1 MNSCANEKLKMKLCY
16 WSTGSNDFFS
26 ECFKVAIK
34 LLNIRNGWRR
44 SRQREWISCI
54 QVNIYRHM
62 GINCT
67 FTLLYN
73 WSVAKVFC
81 HIQST
86 QLHPIMRQYR
96 RNLLLS
102 RIWQFINEGYETQM
116 ILVRISFPRYLIF
129 IFFVAQ
135 VNLSN
140 YLGKRI
146 KPYQHWEPIYI
157 GTNEVTGPNIKFS

>member
-1 MNSCANEKLKMKLCY
+1 MVGGQAFRGNEYLVY
-16 WSTGSNDFFS
+16 RWIFTGIWAWSAPSY
-26 ECFKVAIK
+26 I
-34 LLNIRNGWRR
+34 
-44 SRQREWISCI
+44 
-54 QVNIYRHM
+54 
-62 GINCT
+62 
-67 FTLLYN
+67 N

-135 VNLSN
+135 VNLTN

-157 GTNEVTGPNIKFS
+157 GTNEVTGPNIKFSL

>member
-1 MNSCANEKLKMKLCY
+1 MKLCF
-16 WSTGSNDFFS
+16 WPTNSDKVISFS
-26 ECFKVAIK
+26 CFKVAIK

-62 GINCT
+62 GIKCT
-67 FTLLYN
+67 FTFLYN

-116 ILVRISFPRYLIF
+116 IFVRIRISLIF
-129 IFFVAQ
+129 DIHRLCRTSLLEQLFRKTDQA
-135 VNLSN
+135 LPA
-140 YLGKRI
+140 L
-146 KPYQHWEPIYI
+146 
-157 GTNEVTGPNIKFS
+157 GTNLHRHQRGNWTKY

>member
-1 MNSCANEKLKMKLCY
+1 MKLCF
-16 WSTGSNDFFS
+16 WSTNSDDVS
-26 ECFKVAIK
+26 SLSCFKVAIK

-62 GINCT
+62 GT
-67 FTLLYN
+67 FLYN

-129 IFFVAQ
+129 IFFALQ
-135 VNLSN
+135 SYLSN